1 MHERVDRDVGRGEP
15 GRHALVRGITE
26 EIDGRA
32 NRTRELS
39 ELVTVGAIAQDLHAQ
54 AAHLRLREL
63 CSLNE
68 GREVVACA
76 ERARI
81 GHPELAR
88 RLHDRVRVLAHALVK
103 RGEVVPHVHRHTLV
117 RLLAIG
123 GGARGVLVGGSH
135 RAREQLVDAM
145 RVARERAEGDVAHDR
160 HVHNHAHGLG
170 PQIVH
175 VGDEG
180 NAVLVRRLRTH
191 AGDVIGRN
199 LGVDKVERASI
210 SGEAFREH
218 AAQIL
223 RSLTMAHDAR
233 EVEVL
238 LVAGL
243 GDEDDAVREVAIAR
257 LLDVALG
264 LLPMLERRGEQR
276 YVEALAHEQLRQEA
290 KARVAARFV
299 AELHAH
305 GDDGDA
311 LLAGRRVVC
320 VR

>member
-1 MHERVDRDVGRGEP
+1 
-15 GRHALVRGITE
+15 
-26 EIDGRA
+26 
-32 NRTRELS
+32 
-39 ELVTVGAIAQDLHAQ
+39 
-54 AAHLRLREL
+54 
-63 CSLNE
+63 
-68 GREVVACA
+68 
-76 ERARI
+76 
-81 GHPELAR
+81 
-88 RLHDRVRVLAHALVK
+88 
-103 RGEVVPHVHRHTLV
+103 
-117 RLLAIG
+117 
-123 GGARGVLVGGSH
+123 
-135 RAREQLVDAM
+135 M
-145 RVARERAEGDVAHDR
+145 RVARERSEGNVAHDR
-160 HVHNHAHGLG
+160 HVHDHAHGLG

-175 VGDEG
+175 VGNKG
-180 NAVLVRRLRTH
+180 NAVLVRRLRAH
-191 AGDVIGRN
+191 AGDVVGRN
-199 LGVDKVERASI
+199 LSVDEVERA
-210 SGEAFREH
+210 GVDGKAFREH

-223 RSLTMAHDAR
+223 RSLTMTHDAR

-276 YVEALAHEQLRQEA
+276 HVEALAHEQLRQEA
-290 KARVAARFV
+290 KARVTARFV